1 LARWS
6 SIPTRSTRRRFSP
19 FGSPGIIPLPDG
31 NKRLAWQALTM
42 FLALNGWALKVP
54 TGDAVSAVLAVAAG
68 ELNEEVLAAWLRERA
83 ERLET

>member
-1 LARWS
+1 
-6 SIPTRSTRRRFSP
+6 
-19 FGSPGIIPLPDG
+19 
-31 NKRLAWQALTM
+31 M